1 MRNKDFSPA
10 LRIAIVYAVFGI
22 LWIISTD
29 FIVQLLS
36 GSVQQVSAFQSYK
49 GTLFVLFSAITLFLV
64 AFREMRL
71 RGRAE
76 WSQLEAERHFKD
88 LFEKSTTPSLIL
100 KGNRFLEINKA
111 ALTLLGYDNFHE
123 LASATPASLSPE
135 KQPDGSPSNEKAAKL
150 INEAA
155 EKGANRFEWTHQKK
169 NGTTFPVEVNLT
181 AIGTPEGQVIYATW
195 MDLTERKKNEEQVK
209 KNEDAYRAL
218 AENLPGLVFR
228 CHLEKGHS
236 MQLFNNMLTPLTGY
250 TEQEL
255 MRDNLCTIEPIIH
268 PDDKQLVMDTMKESI
283 YYNKPFRIEYRIIHK
298 TGQIRYLSHRGRP
311 VYDDLGKALYVD
323 GVFFDVTEAKQTE
336 KRLIED
342 EARFKVLFEVSPS
355 PIFIESLEGKVI
367 DCNSAAAK
375 LFGYTK
381 DEMLR
386 LSSSDL
392 VPPRVAASFPDLV
405 KMVLEKGE
413 YYIESQNKKKNGE
426 LFPAEVRIKAIE
438 VNGQKMVLV
447 SVQDV
452 TGRKQT
458 EGKMKEELEAL
469 SLISASATGRELKMI
484 DMEKEV
490 NTLLK
495 ELGRESKYQ

>member
-36 GSVQQVSAFQSYK
+36 GSIQQMSIFQTYK
-49 GTLFVLFSAITLFLV
+49 GSLFVFFSAVTLFLV

-88 LFEKSTTPSLIL
+88 LFEKSATPSLIL
-100 KGNRFLEINKA
+100 QGNKFLEINKA
-111 ALTLLGYDNFHE
+111 AIAMLGYNNINE
-123 LASATPASLSPE
+123 LANATPASLSPE
-135 KQPDGSPSNEKAAKL
+135 KQPDGSLSIEKTAKL
-150 INEAA
+150 IREAE
-155 EKGANRFEWTHQKK
+155 EKGSNSFEWFHLRK
-169 NGTTFPVEVNLT
+169 NGSIFPVEVTLT
-181 AIGTPEGQVIYATW
+181 AIGTPEGRVIYATW
-195 MDLTERKKNEEQVK
+195 MDLAERKKNEEQVK
-209 KNEDAYRAL
+209 KSEEAYRTL

-228 CHLEKGHS
+228 CHLEKGHN

-255 MRDNLCTIEPIIH
+255 MKDGLCTIEPIIH
-268 PDDKQLVMDTMKESI
+268 PDDKQMVMDTMKESV
-283 YYNKPFRIEYRIIHK
+283 YYNKPFRMEYRIIHK
-298 TGQIRYLSHRGRP
+298 TGQIKYLSHRGRP
-311 VYDDLGKALYVD
+311 IYDDLGKALYID
-323 GVFFDVTEAKQTE
+323 GVFFDVTDTKQTE
-336 KRLIED
+336 ARLTEN
-342 EARFKVLFEVSPS
+342 EARFKILFEVSPS
-355 PIFIESLEGKVI
+355 PIFIESLEGKII

-375 LFGYTK
+375 LFGYSR

-386 LSSSDL
+386 LNTTDL
-392 VPPRVAASFPDLV
+392 VPPQVAAAFPDLV
-405 KMVLEKGE
+405 KMVLEKGDFF
-413 YYIESQNKKKNGE
+413 IESQNKKKNGE

-447 SVQDV
+447 SVQDI
-452 TGRKQT
+452 TGRKLT
-458 EGKMKEELEAL
+458 EEKTKEELAAL
-469 SLISASATGRELKMI
+469 SMISTAATGRELKMI

-495 ELGRESKYQ
+495 ELGREAKYQ

>member
-1 MRNKDFSPA
+1 
-10 LRIAIVYAVFGI
+10 
-22 LWIISTD
+22 
-29 FIVQLLS
+29 
-36 GSVQQVSAFQSYK
+36 
-49 GTLFVLFSAITLFLV
+49 
-64 AFREMRL
+64 
-71 RGRAE
+71 
-76 WSQLEAERHFKD
+76 
-88 LFEKSTTPSLIL
+88 
-100 KGNRFLEINKA
+100 
-111 ALTLLGYDNFHE
+111 
-123 LASATPASLSPE
+123 
-135 KQPDGSPSNEKAAKL
+135 NEKAAKL

-209 KNEDAYRAL
+209 KDEDAYRTL